1 MSDSKGFL
9 ECRFLLNIKY
19 ILLAAKT
26 FNLINATIYLIS
38 DCKFYQLLKQK

>member
-19 ILLAAKT
+19 I
-26 FNLINATIYLIS
+26 FIN
-38 DCKFYQLLKQK
+38 C